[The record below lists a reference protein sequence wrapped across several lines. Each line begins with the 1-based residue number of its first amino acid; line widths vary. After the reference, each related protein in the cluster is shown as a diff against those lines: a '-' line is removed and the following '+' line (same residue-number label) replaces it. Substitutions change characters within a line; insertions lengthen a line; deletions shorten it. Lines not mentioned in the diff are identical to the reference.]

1 MKKRSLI
8 AFVLSVSLIS
18 SLCIPA
24 LANTQNS
31 TAGSSA
37 PFNLQGGFDTLD
49 YTQEDY
55 LPSHVST
62 QSQNT
67 DDSGQIERLIVGFLA
82 SSKAYVRSP
91 AQYSSGALFVSP
103 HAQNTA
109 SIEYRISETEYKR
122 ALNDAMGWEITSDN
136 IAFDDF
142 AVEINGDKAS
152 ASIVEDYTY
161 YITDGFDSESFRRR
175 EYSFDLENGINGWEI
190 LSVKTNDPW
199 ELEDNFS
206 YETVDIG
213 SCVSAALTVP
223 QEVVPNDFG
232 VNKDT
237 VVPVA
242 TSLNKWTYS
251 TSDAVDYAVAH
262 YKDNKTGDSIF
273 GFTAGNDCQNFA
285 SQCVWAGLGGSGSS
299 TSNRPAVS
307 TAVAGSDGPNVWQRN
322 VSTTCYSSSTYW
334 LNWTWDNVRGF
345 ANMMVESQ
353 PTQEGPYGN
362 TQYSGKFGYAD
373 VGNVLIVDW
382 DGDPSRDT
390 LDHAMFV
397 TEVSGTS
404 GSRTTSQVK
413 VAAHTSPTNSAY
425 ESVSSYTGMPA
436 SAFARVVINRG
447 YYSTVQP

>member
-1 MKKRSLI
+1 MKKRTLISIALLI
-8 AFVLSVSLIS
+8 ALLS
-18 SLCIPA
+18 SLYIPA
-24 LANTQNS
+24 MAS
-31 TAGSSA
+31 TRDSTVSSV
-37 PFNLQGGFDTLD
+37 PFDLQKGFDTLD
-49 YTQEDY
+49 YTQQDY
-55 LPSHVST
+55 LPSRVST
-62 QSQNT
+62 RAQAA
-67 DDSGQIERLIVGFLA
+67 DDSSQIEQLIVGFLA

-91 AQYSSGALFVSP
+91 EQYSNGVLFI
-103 HAQNTA
+103 ADTA
-109 SIEYRISETEYKR
+109 RDVAPIKYRISETEYQR

-136 IAFDDF
+136 ISFDNF
-142 AVEINGDKAS
+142 AVEVDGDSAS

-190 LSVKTNDPW
+190 VSVTTNDPW
-199 ELEDNFS
+199 ELETGFS
-206 YETVDIG
+206 YTPIDVN
-213 SCVSAALTVP
+213 SRVSAVLTAP
-223 QEVVPNDFG
+223 QEIASEDNLDDENIAVP
-232 VNKDT
+232 
-237 VVPVA
+237 A
-242 TSLNKWTYS
+242 AASLNKWTYS

-273 GFTAGNDCQNFA
+273 GFTSGTDCQNFA

-299 TSNRPAVS
+299 TSARPAVS
-307 TAVAGSDGPNVWQRN
+307 TAVAGSNGPNVWQRN
-322 VSTTCYSSSTYW
+322 IATTCYSSNTYW

-345 ANMMVESQ
+345 ANMMAVS
-353 PTQEGPYGN
+353 TSTKEGPYGN
-362 TQYSGKFGYAD
+362 TQYSGKFGYAS
-373 VGNVLIVDW
+373 VGNVLSVDW

-425 ESVSSYTGMPA
+425 QTVSSYTGMPA
-436 SAFARVVINRG
+436 SAFARVVINYG